1 MNPREIEEMSW
12 RMAEV
17 YEAVVNRIL
26 INMARHFQY
35 INAGEVPSGTWIYQA
50 KKLAEMGQVN
60 KETEKIILDMLGDA
74 DGVLRALLEKSILNG
89 LKDAEPALRKAAENG
104 FLPWGINTPPV
115 LEPGQMQ
122 AFSAY
127 YKQSADKLNLV
138 NTVMLES
145 TGWAYQSTVADIVN
159 RMNNAQGILNKAT
172 GEVVTGVSS
181 WNDAIR
187 RGVQDMVKNGIT
199 GFVDHGGH
207 KWSPEAYV
215 AMDVRTTMANTARAA
230 VWERCEAYGDDL
242 YQVSWHNGARELCF
256 PWQGKVIS
264 RSDTV
269 RDVEDDEG
277 NTVHVYAQS
286 ETTYGEPAGLFGIN
300 CGHYPIPFVPGF
312 SRIRQPQQDAEEN
325 EKAYRESQKQRYLER
340 KLREEKRDLEVMKA
354 QGASAEELKEQRKR
368 IRAASENI
376 DTFCDETGLT
386 RRRNR
391 ETAPVRATW
400 PTKNGPVTR
409 YDGGYI
415 SADVTPPPKGTFTE
429 RKKQETEQSSTLHD
443 SLADAYEY
451 HRTANGLTSA
461 PYDASAPLQFIK
473 EDLSNLGP
481 RSASVVEQTISGLT
495 KKYDTPLVSVRTMDK
510 TEALFNKNAFA
521 ACTHN
526 YSTDTAEIRINPVK
540 CKDGDKLTARVQELI
555 KNGYSAPIPGEY
567 ADRYVYAH
575 EFGHSLLSMESLPGK
590 SMNFVGVDTKRL
602 KGIQN
607 EVKAIYAEYAAEV
620 GNLEKAKRAAE
631 MRVILEADEA
641 AAVEARE
648 LIKKLDSVQISRYS
662 LTNANEFF
670 AESFVYTEYGG
681 TGKEY
686 ADRIRAIVDKYFLR

>member
-1 MNPREIEEMSW
+1 MNPRVIEEMSW

-60 KETEKIILDMLGDA
+60 RETEKIILNMLGDA
-74 DGVLRALLEKSILNG
+74 DGVLRALLEESILNG
-89 LKDAEPALRKAAENG
+89 LKDAEPALRKAAEKG
-104 FLPWGINTPPV
+104 FLPGGINTPPV

-122 AFSAY
+122 AFKAY

-145 TGWAYQSTVADIVN
+145 TGWAYQATVADIVT

-230 VWERCEAYGDDL
+230 VWERCEDYGDDL
-242 YQVSWHNGARELCF
+242 YQVSWHNAARPLCF
-256 PWQGKVIS
+256 PWQAKVIS

-269 RDVEDDEG
+269 QDVEDGEG
-277 NTVHVYAQS
+277 FTIHVYSQS

-325 EKAYRESQKQRYLER
+325 AKAYEQSQQQRYLER
-340 KLREEKRDLEVMKA
+340 RLREEKRDLEVMKA
-354 QGASAEELKEQRKR
+354 QGASADELKAQRQR
-368 IRAASENI
+368 IRDASEDI
-376 DTFCDETGLT
+376 DDFCAKTGRT
-386 RRRNR
+386 RRRDR

-400 PTKNGPVTR
+400 PTQAGEVTR
-409 YDGGYI
+409 YNQGYI
-415 SADVTPPPKGTFTE
+415 STTQTPPPKGPITPKPTP
-429 RKKQETEQSSTLHD
+429 TPPTPPP
-443 SLADAYEY
+443 AAPP
-451 HRTANGLTSA
+451 SA
-461 PYDASAPLQFIK
+461 PVVQTVVKNVAQQATKPPQDVVQSKSDLVEKVLPNTGIQKVELQKWATAPTQQEIIDTVGGADMTSGSCASAALAYAGNRAGYQ
-473 EDLSNLGP
+473 
-481 RSASVVEQTISGLT
+481 
-495 KKYDTPLVSVRTMDK
+495 VRD
-510 TEALFNKNAFA
+510 FRGG
-521 ACTHN
+521 
-526 YSTDTAEIRINPVK
+526 S
-540 CKDGDKLTARVQELI
+540 
-555 KNGYSAPIPGEY
+555 
-567 ADRYVYAH
+567 
-575 EFGHSLLSMESLPGK
+575 SM
-590 SMNFVGVDTKRL
+590 
-602 KGIQN
+602 
-607 EVKAIYAEYAAEV
+607 
-620 GNLEKAKRAAE
+620 
-631 MRVILEADEA
+631 
-641 AAVEARE
+641 
-648 LIKKLDSVQISRYS
+648 
-662 LTNANEFF
+662 EFF
-670 AESFVYTEYGG
+670 ARKSNTTQLAQIKGIDGVIINKSNEIQAANDLLSKMEE
-681 TGKEY
+681 GKEY
-686 ADRIRAIVDKYFLR
+686 WMGVGRHASIVRKGANGYEYLELQSADHNGWHALTDDVLSWRFGCSRRRKYSQNARLMDVEKLAASDDFREVLPYINTAADQQRKGAGGGIK

>member
-74 DGVLRALLEKSILNG
+74 DGVLRALLEESILNG
-89 LKDAEPALRKAAENG
+89 LKDAEPALRKAAEKG
-104 FLPWGINTPPV
+104 FLPGGINTPPV
-115 LEPGQMQ
+115 LDPGQMQ

-127 YKQSADKLNLV
+127 YKQSADKLNMV

-145 TGWAYQSTVADIVN
+145 TGWAYQATVADIVN

-242 YQVSWHNGARELCF
+242 YQVSWHNGARPLCF
-256 PWQGKVIS
+256 PWQAKVIS

-269 RDVEDDEG
+269 QDVEDGEG
-277 NTVHVYAQS
+277 FTVHVYAQS

-312 SRIRQPQQDAEEN
+312 SRIRQPKQDAEEN
-325 EKAYRESQKQRYLER
+325 EKAYEQSQQQRYLER
-340 KLREEKRDLEVMKA
+340 RLREEKRDLEVMKA
-354 QGASAEELKEQRKR
+354 QGASEEELKWQRQC
-368 IRAASENI
+368 IREASGDI
-376 DTFCDETGLT
+376 DEFCAKTGRT
-386 RRRNR
+386 RRRDR

-400 PTKNGPVTR
+400 PTQAGEVTR
-409 YDGGYI
+409 YNRGYI
-415 SADVTPPPKGTFTE
+415 STAQTPPPKGPPLPPVPPPPVVPPSVPPVVQPPVVSPANVAQQATQPAQAVVQSKSDLVEKVLPNTGIQKVE
-429 RKKQETEQSSTLHD
+429 LQKWATAPTQQEIIDTVGG
-443 SLADAYEY
+443 ADM
-451 HRTANGLTSA
+451 TSGSC
-461 PYDASAPLQFIK
+461 ASAALAYAGNRAGYQ
-473 EDLSNLGP
+473 
-481 RSASVVEQTISGLT
+481 
-495 KKYDTPLVSVRTMDK
+495 VRD
-510 TEALFNKNAFA
+510 FRGG
-521 ACTHN
+521 
-526 YSTDTAEIRINPVK
+526 S
-540 CKDGDKLTARVQELI
+540 
-555 KNGYSAPIPGEY
+555 
-567 ADRYVYAH
+567 
-575 EFGHSLLSMESLPGK
+575 SM
-590 SMNFVGVDTKRL
+590 
-602 KGIQN
+602 
-607 EVKAIYAEYAAEV
+607 
-620 GNLEKAKRAAE
+620 
-631 MRVILEADEA
+631 
-641 AAVEARE
+641 
-648 LIKKLDSVQISRYS
+648 
-662 LTNANEFF
+662 EFF
-670 AESFVYTEYGG
+670 ARKSNTTQLAQIKGIDGVIINKSNEIQAANELLSKMEE
-681 TGKEY
+681 GKEY
-686 ADRIRAIVDKYFLR
+686 WMGVGRHASIVRKSTNGYEYLELQSADHNGWHPLTDDVLSWRFGCSRRRKYSQNARLMDVEKLAASDDFREVLPYINTSADQQRKGAGGGIK